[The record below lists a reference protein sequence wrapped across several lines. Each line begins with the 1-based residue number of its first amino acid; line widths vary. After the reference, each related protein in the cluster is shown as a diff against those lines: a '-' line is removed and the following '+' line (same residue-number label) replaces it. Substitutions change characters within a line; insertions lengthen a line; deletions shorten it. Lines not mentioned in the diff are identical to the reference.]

1 MLQMKNPNKIES
13 TPDSSVGADE
23 KRTPVLEYKEI
34 IPEKVDEDNVKPGK
48 CNRAKAVIS
57 DRLNTISMTELYD
70 TTYPARAAIVDG
82 FLYAGTYLF
91 VGAPK
96 IGKSFFMAQ
105 LAYCISTGNNLWDF
119 KTHRGTVLY
128 LALEDDYARL
138 QRRLSDMFD
147 VEENDKLHFATKA
160 KMLSDG
166 LDRQLE
172 NFIKEHNDVR
182 LIIIDT
188 LQKVREVT
196 SDRFSYASDYE
207 VVTKLKE
214 FSDAHNICIL
224 VVHHTRK
231 MESEDSFEMISGTNG
246 LLGAADGAFVM
257 VKKKRTDNSATIS
270 VVGRDQQD
278 QELSVQ
284 FDVDHCIWKLVK
296 LETEMWK
303 PKPDPVLEQIA
314 SFVNEAN
321 PVWSGTASE
330 LLEAIP
336 GIDKKANVLT
346 RYLNAKTSR
355 LLNEYGIEYSAM
367 ERTPSRRE
375 FSLRLVKKE

>member
-1 MLQMKNPNKIES
+1 M
-13 TPDSSVGADE
+13 
-23 KRTPVLEYKEI
+23 
-34 IPEKVDEDNVKPGK
+34 
-48 CNRAKAVIS
+48 
-57 DRLNTISMTELYD
+57 
-70 TTYPARAAIVDG
+70 ARSAA
-82 FLYAGTYLF
+82 
-91 VGAPK
+91 
-96 IGKSFFMAQ
+96 
-105 LAYCISTGNNLWDF
+105 F
-119 KTHRGTVLY
+119 K
-128 LALEDDYARL
+128 
-138 QRRLSDMFD
+138 
-147 VEENDKLHFATKA
+147 
-160 KMLSDG
+160 
-166 LDRQLE
+166 
-172 NFIKEHNDVR
+172 KEHNDVR

-224 VVHHTRK
+224 VVHHARK

-296 LETEMWK
+296 LETEMWI

-375 FSLRLVKKE
+375 FSLRLVGKE

>member
-1 MLQMKNPNKIES
+1 MKNPNKIES

-23 KRTPVLEYKEI
+23 ERTPVLEYKGI
-34 IPEKVDEDNVKPGK
+34 IPEKVSEDNGRPGK

-105 LAYCISTGNNLWDF
+105 LAYSISMGKDLWDF

-147 VEENDKLHFATKA
+147 VEENDKLYFATKA
-160 KMLSDG
+160 KMLSAG
-166 LDRQLE
+166 LDRQLD

-314 SFVNEAN
+314 VFVNEAN